1 MPIIQKMRPQTKQA
15 KTPLAILK
23 YGNPLLRKKVKD
35 VLDFD
40 HLAEFVER
48 MFITMRNEGGI
59 GLAANQVGE
68 SISLMVIDTSY
79 TAGEEG
85 NDKYCI
91 INSKIIK
98 TEGAVIAEE
107 GCLSIPDIRAEI
119 KRPEIITL
127 QYQDLNQEVHKKI
140 FSGLVS
146 RVIQH
151 ELDHLAGKLFVDYLS
166 PSKRTLIHKRL
177 LEISKSGKPST
188 GIIL

>member
-1 MPIIQKMRPQTKQA
+1 MKPQTEQT
-15 KTPLAILK
+15 KTALAILK

-35 VLDFD
+35 VLDFE
-40 HLAEFVER
+40 HLPEFVEK

-59 GLAANQVGE
+59 GLAANQVGK
-68 SISLMVIDTSY
+68 SINLIVIDTSN
-79 TAGEEG
+79 TEGEEV
-85 NDKYCI
+85 NDANTF
-91 INSKIIK
+91 INSKIIR
-98 TEGAVIAEE
+98 TEGSVTIEE

-127 QYQDLNQEVHKKI
+127 QYQDLNQNVHEKD

-151 ELDHLAGKLFVDYLS
+151 EMDHLLGRLFVDYLS
-166 PSKRTLIHKRL
+166 PSKRILIHKRL
-177 LEISKSGKPST
+177 LEISKNGKPST